1 MGYDTSSIPLSYL
14 AILKLKPPLSFLR
27 QSWIKNEISDIH
39 DGDMYWI
46 SRRVLEDYISKTGI
60 IGLVLYDASA
70 SCQGKV
76 VSLIGVL
83 KKLKLYMLN

>member
-1 MGYDTSSIPLSYL
+1 
-14 AILKLKPPLSFLR
+14 
-27 QSWIKNEISDIH
+27 
-39 DGDMYWI
+39 MYWI